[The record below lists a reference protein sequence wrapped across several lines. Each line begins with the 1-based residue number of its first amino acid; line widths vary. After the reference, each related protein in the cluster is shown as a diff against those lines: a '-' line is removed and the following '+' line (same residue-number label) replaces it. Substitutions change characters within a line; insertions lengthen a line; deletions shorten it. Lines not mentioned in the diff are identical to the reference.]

1 MSQWGPSRPEQCSAI
16 WIAPFYNPLYLQIQ
30 SNTWNISQLGRIK
43 VRKPITELVLIPK
56 IWFSIKLSWPDDIL
70 YKSDIKLKSQPKL
83 LHSAQPLMQ
92 KPQHNSKSINPMG
105 SLVDFNLIAVRDWHN
120 WERLQFLIGINY
132 FFHIFLRCD
141 GRWAGRGIST
151 IWLAEACDVNDY
163 PGRYFNLPRNFAD
176 RIHSQNKDRSSLN
189 PQKLKVFSFQP
200 KALKNHANCR
210 KIDTVMTTISWY

>member
-1 MSQWGPSRPEQCSAI
+1 MYGTHMRV
-16 WIAPFYNPLYLQIQ
+16 LYHFCCRQ
-30 SNTWNISQLGRIK
+30 SHSS
-43 VRKPITELVLIPK
+43 VV
-56 IWFSIKLSWPDDIL
+56 
-70 YKSDIKLKSQPKL
+70 YIKLKSQPKL

-163 PGRYFNLPRNFAD
+163 LGRYFNLPRNFAD

-200 KALKNHANCR
+200 KEPCQLQENRYSN
-210 KIDTVMTTISWY
+210 DYN